1 MVVCLAWAVSKGPFP
16 PKPCSKKQLVI
27 MKKGL
32 ILALGFILAPLWAV
46 AQNLITGHITDV
58 RTGEPLI
65 GASVIVKSEKSK
77 GVVTDIDGNFSLQT
91 KVEAPLTL
99 RVEYVGYRALDVDVY
114 DFEEPVEI
122 ALVDNASR
130 LNEVVVVGYGA
141 QKRLEL
147 TSSISSVDTDVLRQS
162 NTSVESALQGAV
174 AGLNVTTT
182 SGQPGAASI
191 IRIRGGN
198 SITGGNE
205 PLYVIDGF
213 IVYNDPASNRTG
225 NAKND
230 ATLDPLSFLNPSDI
244 ESIEVLKDVS
254 ATAIY
259 GTRGANG
266 VIIITTKKGS
276 HGKNNISY
284 NATFGWS
291 KAAKT
296 LNYLNAWQWTDLW
309 NELYENGEVG
319 YALDQPKESYDW
331 QNAALQTGFSQE
343 HQVSVVGGDEISR
356 YSISGSYKGQDGILK
371 GTGLTRYSGRINYE
385 RNIFKNLLVGVN
397 ANAAYNKVKGQENRN
412 GMFAPNTW
420 FAAISHVPYTSIY
433 NADGSYNYDPTPT
446 SVDIYNGKVG
456 NPISDL
462 ENTKSETENSRIIG
476 TGFAEWTVIPQLK
489 LKASLGADISNTRQ
503 SYYAPSYTSG
513 GLPYNGYASV
523 GQTKTNTW
531 QTEYTANYSNV
542 FKNVHSLN
550 VLLGY
555 TAQYTDR
562 SSIAT
567 TAYGFSNDATGYD
580 NLGAASTTLPS
591 VTSHYVST
599 LQSWI
604 GRVNYSYDSR
614 YNASVT
620 LRADGSSRFANNH
633 RWGLFPSLGASWNID
648 REKWLHLGKNVDF
661 IQLRA
666 SIGTVGNQEIGDY
679 QYAANVVPRT
689 VIIDGQRATSYVID
703 NMSNPDLKWETT
715 TSYNIGLSTGF
726 FHNRLTVTL
735 DGYYKKT
742 SDLLLDVPVEQ
753 VTGFSTVLRNVGSV
767 TNKGVELEVGAVLI
781 DKKDLKWNINGNIA
795 HNKNEVTSLG
805 NSEYFIPSFSSVGTL
820 QYIDPLIVKVGEP
833 LGTFYGYKFKGII
846 QSNED
851 LSQLPTQTI
860 STVEPGNP
868 KFEDVNNDGVVNE
881 QDRVILGNIQ
891 PKFTY
896 GFNTKVTYKNWDLFV
911 NVSGSY
917 GNKLFNALACRL
929 DRGNGYYYNPLAEVA
944 NRWTPTNPSNTIQ
957 KASSAT
963 SIYADDRFVED
974 ASYLKVRN
982 IQLGYTLPLKQITPD
997 ARLRVYVSLQNFFTI
1012 TGYTGYDPEANRN
1025 GIDETSA
1032 LYQGVD
1038 YAAYPAAKT
1047 VLFGFNI
1054 TL

>member
-1 MVVCLAWAVSKGPFP
+1 MVKRL
-16 PKPCSKKQLVI
+16 
-27 MKKGL
+27 
-32 ILALGFILAPLWAV
+32 FIATFVAISPLLAV
-46 AQNLITGHITDV
+46 AQGLITGHITDV

-65 GASVIVKSEKSK
+65 GASVIVKSEKGQ

-99 RVEYVGYRALDVDVY
+99 RVEYVGYRPLDVDVY

-122 ALVDNASR
+122 SLIDNASR

-147 TSSISSVDTDVLRQS
+147 TSSISSVGEDLLKQQ
-162 NTSVESALQGAV
+162 NTSVEGALQGAV

-191 IRIRGGN
+191 IRVRGGN

-213 IVYNDPASNRTG
+213 IVYNDPAANRTG
-225 NAKND
+225 ARTSD

-244 ESIEVLKDVS
+244 GSIEVLKDVA

-284 NATFGWS
+284 NASFGWS
-291 KAAKT
+291 SIGKK
-296 LNYLNAWQWTDLW
+296 LDYLDAWQWADIW
-309 NELYENGEVG
+309 NELYQNDEIG
-319 YALDQPKESYDW
+319 YGLDTPTATYDW
-331 QNAALQTGFSQE
+331 QDAALRTGFQQE
-343 HQVSVVGGDEISR
+343 HQLSAVGGDEISR
-356 YSISGSYKGQDGILK
+356 YSISGSYKSQEGIVK
-371 GTGLTRYSGRINYE
+371 GTDLTRYSGRINYD
-385 RNIFKNLLVGVN
+385 RNVFKTLLVGLN
-397 ANAAYNKVKGQENRN
+397 ANAAYNKVN
-412 GMFAPNTW
+412 GVANNSGSMFAPSPW
-420 FAAISHVPYTSIY
+420 YAAISHTPYTSIY
-433 NADGSYNYDPTPT
+433 NADGTFNYDPTPT

-462 ENTKSETENSRIIG
+462 ENTKAETENTRIIG
-476 TGFAEWTVIPQLK
+476 TGFAEWTIIPQLK
-489 LKASLGADISNTRQ
+489 LRASIGADLSNTRQ
-503 SYYAPSYTSG
+503 SYYAPSYTTSG
-513 GLPYNGYASV
+513 LANNGYASV

-531 QTEYTANYSNV
+531 QTEYTATYSNV
-542 FKNVHSLN
+542 FKRVHSLT
-550 VLLGY
+550 VLAGY
-555 TAQYTDR
+555 TAQSTDR
-562 SSIAT
+562 NSIAT

-580 NLGAASTTLPS
+580 NLGAAATTQPS
-591 VTSHYVST
+591 KSSHYVST

-614 YNASVT
+614 YNASLT
-620 LRADGSSRFANNH
+620 LRADGSSRFAKDH
-633 RWGLFPSLGASWNID
+633 RWGWFPSLGASWNID
-648 REKWLHLGKNVDF
+648 REKWIHLGKKVDF

-679 QYAANVVPRT
+679 QFAANVEPRT
-689 VIIDGQRATSYVID
+689 VVIDGMKATSYIIA
-703 NMSNPDLKWETT
+703 NKSNPDLKWETT

-726 FHNRLTVTL
+726 FQNRLTVTF
-735 DGYYKKT
+735 DAYYKKT
-742 SDLLLDVPVEQ
+742 NDLLLDVPVEQ

-767 TNKGVELEVGAVLI
+767 TNKGVELEVGGVLI
-781 DKKDLKWNINGNIA
+781 DRKDLKWNVNANIA

-805 NSEYFIPSFSSVGTL
+805 DSEYFIPSFSSVGTL

-833 LGTFYGYKFKGII
+833 LGTFYGYRFKGII
-846 QSNED
+846 QSDEEWCC
-851 LSQLPTQTI
+851 LPSQTI
-860 STVEPGNP
+860 SVVEPGNP
-868 KFEDVNNDGVVNE
+868 KFEDVNGDNVVNE
-881 QDRVILGNIQ
+881 QDRVVLGNIQ
-891 PKFTY
+891 PDFTY
-896 GFNTKVTYKNWDLFV
+896 SFNTKVTYKNLDFFLSL
-911 NVSGSY
+911 SGSY

-944 NRWTPTNPSNTIQ
+944 DRWTPTNPSNTIQ

-974 ASYLKVRN
+974 ASYLKFRN
-982 IQLGYTLPLKQITPD
+982 IQLGYTFPLKQITRD
-997 ARLRVYVSLQNFFTI
+997 AKVRLYVALQNFFTI
-1012 TGYTGYDPEANRN
+1012 TSYSGYDPEANRN

-1038 YAAYPAAKT
+1038 YGAYPTAKT
-1047 VLFGFNI
+1047 VLVGFNV

>member
-1 MVVCLAWAVSKGPFP
+1 MVKRL
-16 PKPCSKKQLVI
+16 
-27 MKKGL
+27 
-32 ILALGFILAPLWAV
+32 FIATFVAISPLLAV
-46 AQNLITGHITDV
+46 AQGLISGHITDV

-65 GASVIVKSEKSK
+65 GASVIVKSEKGK
-77 GVVTDIDGNFSLQT
+77 GVVTDVDGNFSLQT

-99 RVEYVGYRALDVDVY
+99 RVEYVGYRPLDVDVY

-122 ALVDNASR
+122 TLIDNSNR
-130 LNEVVVVGYGA
+130 LNEIVVVGYGA

-147 TSSISSVDTDVLRQS
+147 TSSISSVGEDLLKQQ

-191 IRIRGGN
+191 LRIRGGN

-213 IVYNDPASNRTG
+213 IVYNDPASTRTG
-225 NAKND
+225 AKGND
-230 ATLDPLSFLNPSDI
+230 ASLDPLAFLNPSDI

-276 HGKNNISY
+276 HGRNNISY
-284 NATFGWS
+284 NASFGWS
-291 KAAKT
+291 KISKK
-296 LNYLNAWQWTDLW
+296 LDYLDAWQWADIW
-309 NELYENGEVG
+309 NELYENGEIG
-319 YALDQPKESYDW
+319 YGLDEPTATYDW
-331 QNAALQTGFSQE
+331 QDAALRTAFQQE
-343 HQVSVVGGDEISR
+343 HQISAVGGDEISR
-356 YSISGSYKGQDGILK
+356 YSISGSYKSQDGIVK
-371 GTGLTRYSGRINYE
+371 GTSLTRYAGRINYE
-385 RNIFKNLLVGVN
+385 RNVFQNLLIGVN
-397 ANAAYNKVKGQENRN
+397 ANAAYNKVKGVADSS
-412 GMFAPNTW
+412 GSMFAPSPW
-420 FAAISHVPYTSIY
+420 FAAISHTPYTSIY

-462 ENTKSETENSRIIG
+462 ENTKAETENSRIIG
-476 TGFAEWTVIPQLK
+476 SGFAEWTVIPQLK
-489 LKASLGADISNTRQ
+489 LKASLGADLSNTRQ

-513 GLPYNGYASV
+513 GLANNGYASV

-531 QTEYTANYSNV
+531 QTEYTATYSNV
-542 FKNVHSLN
+542 FKRVHSLTAL
-550 VLLGY
+550 VGY

-580 NLGAASTTLPS
+580 NLGAAATTQPS
-591 VTSHYVST
+591 KSSHYVST

-614 YNASVT
+614 YNASLT
-620 LRADGSSRFANNH
+620 LRADGSSRFAKDH
-633 RWGLFPSLGASWNID
+633 RWGWFPSLGASWNID
-648 REKWLHLGKNVDF
+648 REKWVHLGKKVDF

-666 SIGTVGNQEIGDY
+666 SIGRVGNQEIGDY
-679 QYAANVVPRT
+679 QFAANVVPRT
-689 VIIDGQRATSYVID
+689 VVIDGMKATSYIIA
-703 NMSNPDLKWETT
+703 NKSNPDLKWETT
-715 TSYNIGLSTGF
+715 TSYNVGLSTGF
-726 FHNRLTVTL
+726 FQNRLTVTF
-735 DGYYKKT
+735 DAYYKKT
-742 SDLLLDVPVEQ
+742 DDLLLDVPVEQ

-767 TNKGVELEVGAVLI
+767 TNKGVELEIGGVLI
-781 DKKDLKWNINGNIA
+781 DRKDLKWNVNANIA

-805 NSEYFIPSFSSVGTL
+805 DSEYFVPSFSSVGTL
-820 QYIDPLIVKVGEP
+820 TYIDPLIVKVGEP
-833 LGTFYGYKFKGII
+833 LGTFYGYRFKGII
-846 QSNED
+846 QSDEEWCC
-851 LSQLPTQTI
+851 LPSQTI
-860 STVEPGNP
+860 SPVEPGNP
-868 KFEDVNNDGVVNE
+868 KFEDVNGDNVVNE
-881 QDRVILGNIQ
+881 QDRVVLGNIQ

-896 GFNTKVTYKNWDLFV
+896 GFNTKLTYKNLDFFLSL
-911 NVSGSY
+911 SGSY

-944 NRWTPTNPSNTIQ
+944 DRWTPTNPSTTIQ
-957 KASSAT
+957 KASTAT

-974 ASYLKVRN
+974 ASYLKFRN
-982 IQLGYTLPLKQITPD
+982 IQLGYTIPLKQITRD
-997 ARLRVYVSLQNFFTI
+997 TKVRLYVSLQNFFTI
-1012 TGYTGYDPEANRN
+1012 TGYSGYDPEANRN

-1038 YAAYPAAKT
+1038 YGAYPTSKT
-1047 VLFGFNI
+1047 VLVGFNI

>member
-1 MVVCLAWAVSKGPFP
+1 MVKRL
-16 PKPCSKKQLVI
+16 
-27 MKKGL
+27 
-32 ILALGFILAPLWAV
+32 FIATFVAISPLLAV
-46 AQNLITGHITDV
+46 AQGLITGHITDV

-65 GASVIVKSEKSK
+65 GASVIVKSEKGQ

-122 ALVDNASR
+122 SLIDNASR

-147 TSSISSVDTDVLRQS
+147 TSSISSVGEDLLKQQ
-162 NTSVESALQGAV
+162 NTSVEGALQGAI

-191 IRIRGGN
+191 IRVRGGN

-213 IVYNDPASNRTG
+213 IVYNDPAANRTG
-225 NAKND
+225 ARTSD

-244 ESIEVLKDVS
+244 ESIEVLKDVA

-284 NATFGWS
+284 NASFGWS
-291 KAAKT
+291 SIGKK
-296 LNYLNAWQWTDLW
+296 LNYLDAWQWADIW
-309 NELYENGEVG
+309 NELYQNGEIG
-319 YALDQPKESYDW
+319 YGLDTPTATYDW
-331 QNAALQTGFSQE
+331 QDAALRTGFQQE
-343 HQVSVVGGDEISR
+343 HQLSAVGGDEISR
-356 YSISGSYKGQDGILK
+356 YSISGSYKSQEGIVK
-371 GTGLTRYSGRINYE
+371 GTDLTRYSGRINYE
-385 RNIFKNLLVGVN
+385 RNVFKTLLVGLN
-397 ANAAYNKVKGQENRN
+397 ANAAYNKVN
-412 GMFAPNTW
+412 GVANNSGSMFAPSPW
-420 FAAISHVPYTSIY
+420 YAAISHTPYTSIY
-433 NADGSYNYDPTPT
+433 NADGTFNYDPTPT

-462 ENTKSETENSRIIG
+462 ENTKAETENTRIIG
-476 TGFAEWTVIPQLK
+476 TGFAEWTIIPQLK
-489 LKASLGADISNTRQ
+489 LRASIGADLSNTRQ
-503 SYYAPSYTSG
+503 SYYAPSYTTSG
-513 GLPYNGYASV
+513 LANNGYASV

-531 QTEYTANYSNV
+531 QTEYTATYSNV
-542 FKNVHSLN
+542 FKRVHSLT
-550 VLLGY
+550 VLAGY
-555 TAQYTDR
+555 TAQSTDR
-562 SSIAT
+562 NSIAT

-580 NLGAASTTLPS
+580 NLGAAATTQPS
-591 VTSHYVST
+591 KSSHYVST

-614 YNASVT
+614 YNASLT
-620 LRADGSSRFANNH
+620 LRADGSSRFAKDH
-633 RWGLFPSLGASWNID
+633 RWGWFPSLGASWNID
-648 REKWLHLGKNVDF
+648 REKWVHLGKKVDF

-679 QYAANVVPRT
+679 QFAANVEPRT
-689 VIIDGQRATSYVID
+689 VVIDGMKATSYIIA
-703 NMSNPDLKWETT
+703 NKSNPDLKWETT

-726 FHNRLTVTL
+726 FQNRLTVTF
-735 DGYYKKT
+735 DAYYKKT
-742 SDLLLDVPVEQ
+742 NDLLLDVPVEQ

-767 TNKGVELEVGAVLI
+767 TNKGVELEVGGVLI
-781 DKKDLKWNINGNIA
+781 DRKDLKWNVNANIA

-805 NSEYFIPSFSSVGTL
+805 DSEYFIPSFSSVGTL

-833 LGTFYGYKFKGII
+833 LGTFYGYRFKGII
-846 QSNED
+846 QSDEEWCC
-851 LSQLPTQTI
+851 LPSQTI
-860 STVEPGNP
+860 SVVEPGNP
-868 KFEDVNNDGVVNE
+868 KFEDVNGDNVVNE
-881 QDRVILGNIQ
+881 QDRVVLGNIQ
-891 PKFTY
+891 PDFTY
-896 GFNTKVTYKNWDLFV
+896 GFNTKVTYKNLDFFLSL
-911 NVSGSY
+911 SGSY

-944 NRWTPTNPSNTIQ
+944 DRWTPTNPSNSIQ

-974 ASYLKVRN
+974 ASYLKFRN
-982 IQLGYTLPLKQITPD
+982 IQLGYTFPLKQITRD
-997 ARLRVYVSLQNFFTI
+997 AKVRLYVALQNFFTI
-1012 TGYTGYDPEANRN
+1012 TSYSGYDPEANRN

-1038 YAAYPAAKT
+1038 YGAYPTAKT
-1047 VLFGFNI
+1047 VLVGFNV

>member
-1 MVVCLAWAVSKGPFP
+1 MVKRLFIAT
-16 PKPCSKKQLVI
+16 LVAI
-27 MKKGL
+27 S
-32 ILALGFILAPLWAV
+32 PLLAV
-46 AQNLITGHITDV
+46 AQGLITGHITDV
-58 RTGEPLI
+58 RTGKPLI
-65 GASVIVKSEKSK
+65 GASVIVKSEKGK

-99 RVEYVGYRALDVDVY
+99 RVEYVGYRPLDVDVY

-122 ALVDNASR
+122 SLVDNASR
-130 LNEVVVVGYGA
+130 LNEVVIVGYGA

-147 TSSISSVDTDVLRQS
+147 TSSISSVSEDVLQQH

-205 PLYVIDGF
+205 PLYVIDGL
-213 IVYNDPASNRTG
+213 IVYNDASSNRTG
-225 NAKND
+225 AKGSD

-276 HGKNNISY
+276 HGRNTLSY

-291 KAAKT
+291 SISKK
-296 LNYLNAWQWTDLW
+296 LNYLDAWQWTDIW
-309 NELYENGEVG
+309 NELYQKGEIG
-319 YALDQPKESYDW
+319 YGLDAPTQTYDW
-331 QNAALQTGFSQE
+331 QSEALRTGFQQE
-343 HQVSVVGGDEISR
+343 HQISATGGDELSR
-356 YSISGSYKGQDGILK
+356 YSVSGSYKSQDGIVK
-371 GTGLTRYSGRINYE
+371 GTGLTRLVGRVNYE
-385 RNIFKNLLVGVN
+385 RNILKNLLVGVT
-397 ANAAYNKVKGQENRN
+397 ANAAYNKVTGVDNTN
-412 GMFAPNTW
+412 SMFAPNTW
-420 FAAISHVPYTSIY
+420 FAVISHTPYTSIY
-433 NADGSYNYDPTPT
+433 NADGSFNYDPTPT

-462 ENTKSETENSRIIG
+462 LNTESETENTRIIG
-476 TGFAEWTVIPQLK
+476 NGFLEWAVIPQLK
-489 LKASLGADISNTRQ
+489 LKVSLGADLSNTRQ
-503 SYYAPSYTSG
+503 NYYAPSYTTG
-513 GLPYNGYASV
+513 GIANSGYASI

-531 QTEYTANYSNV
+531 QTEYTATYSNV
-542 FKNVHSLN
+542 FNRVHSLT
-550 VLLGY
+550 VLAGY
-555 TAQYTDR
+555 TAQKTDR
-562 SSIAT
+562 NSFAT

-580 NLGAASTTLPS
+580 NIGAASTTLPS
-591 VTSHYVST
+591 QSSHYIST

-614 YNASVT
+614 YNASIT
-620 LRADGSSRFANNH
+620 FRADGSSRFAKDH
-633 RWGLFPSLGASWNID
+633 RWALFPSLGASWNID
-648 REKWLHLGKNVDF
+648 REKWIHLGKKVDF

-679 QYAANVVPRT
+679 QFAANIEPRT
-689 VIIDGQRATSYVID
+689 VIINGQKATSYIIA
-703 NMSNPDLKWETT
+703 NKSNPDLKWETT
-715 TSYNIGLSTGF
+715 RSYNVGLSTGF
-726 FHNRLTVTL
+726 FNNRLTATL
-735 DGYYKKT
+735 DVYYKKT

-767 TNKGVELEVGAVLI
+767 TNKGIEFEVGGVLI
-781 DKKDLKWNINGNIA
+781 DKKDLKWNVNANIA
-795 HNKNEVTSLG
+795 HNKNEVTDLG
-805 NSEYFIPSFSSVGTL
+805 DSESFVPTFNTATL
-820 QYIDPLIVKVGEP
+820 SYINPLIVKVGEP
-833 LGTFYGYKFKGII
+833 LGTFYGYRFKGII
-846 QSNED
+846 QSDED

-860 STVEPGNP
+860 SVVEPGNP
-868 KFEDVNNDGVVNE
+868 KFEDVNGDGAVNE
-881 QDRVILGNIQ
+881 QDRVVLGNIQ

-896 GFNTKVTYKNWDLFV
+896 GFNTKFTYKNLDFFLSL
-911 NVSGSY
+911 SGSY

-944 NRWTPTNPSNTIQ
+944 DRWTPTNPSNTIQ
-957 KASSAT
+957 KAATAT

-974 ASYLKVRN
+974 ASYLKFRN
-982 IQLGYTLPLKQITPD
+982 IQLGYTVPLKLITPD
-997 ARLRVYVSLQNFFTI
+997 SKVRFYVSLQNFFTI
-1012 TGYTGYDPEANRN
+1012 TGYNGYDPEANRN

-1038 YAAYPAAKT
+1038 YGAYPTAKT
-1047 VLFGFNI
+1047 VLFGINF
-1054 TL
+1054 TF

>member
-1 MVVCLAWAVSKGPFP
+1 MVKRL
-16 PKPCSKKQLVI
+16 
-27 MKKGL
+27 
-32 ILALGFILAPLWAV
+32 FIATFVAISPLLAV
-46 AQNLITGHITDV
+46 AQGLITGHITDV

-65 GASVIVKSEKSK
+65 GASVIVKSEKGQ

-122 ALVDNASR
+122 SLIDNASR

-147 TSSISSVDTDVLRQS
+147 TSSISSVGEDLLKQQ
-162 NTSVESALQGAV
+162 NTSVEGALQGAV

-191 IRIRGGN
+191 IRVRGGN

-213 IVYNDPASNRTG
+213 IVYNDPAATRTG
-225 NAKND
+225 ARTSD

-284 NATFGWS
+284 NASFGWS
-291 KAAKT
+291 QISKK
-296 LNYLNAWQWTDLW
+296 LDYLDAWQWADIW
-309 NELYENGEVG
+309 NELYQNGEIG
-319 YALDQPKESYDW
+319 YGLDTPTATYDW
-331 QNAALQTGFSQE
+331 QDAALRTGFQQE
-343 HQVSVVGGDEISR
+343 HQLSAVGGDEISR
-356 YSISGSYKGQDGILK
+356 YSISGSYKSQEGIVK
-371 GTGLTRYSGRINYE
+371 GTDLTRYSGRINYE
-385 RNIFKNLLVGVN
+385 RNVFKTLLVGLN
-397 ANAAYNKVKGQENRN
+397 ANAAYNKVN
-412 GMFAPNTW
+412 GVANNSGSMFAPSPW
-420 FAAISHVPYTSIY
+420 YAAISHTPYTSIY
-433 NADGSYNYDPTPT
+433 NADGTFNYDPTPT

-462 ENTKSETENSRIIG
+462 ENTKAETENTRIIG
-476 TGFAEWTVIPQLK
+476 TAFAEWTIIPQLK
-489 LKASLGADISNTRQ
+489 LRASIGADLSNTRQ
-503 SYYAPSYTSG
+503 SYYAPSYTTSG
-513 GLPYNGYASV
+513 LANNGYASV

-531 QTEYTANYSNV
+531 QTEYTATYSNV
-542 FKNVHSLN
+542 FKRVHSLT
-550 VLLGY
+550 VLAGY
-555 TAQYTDR
+555 TAQSTDR

-580 NLGAASTTLPS
+580 NLGAAATTQPS
-591 VTSHYVST
+591 KSSHYVST

-614 YNASVT
+614 YNASLT
-620 LRADGSSRFANNH
+620 LRADGSSRFAKDH
-633 RWGLFPSLGASWNID
+633 RWGWFPSLGASWNID
-648 REKWLHLGKNVDF
+648 REKWVHLGKKVDF

-679 QYAANVVPRT
+679 QFAANVEPRT
-689 VIIDGQRATSYVID
+689 VVIDGMKATSYIIA
-703 NMSNPDLKWETT
+703 NKSNPDLKWETT
-715 TSYNIGLSTGF
+715 TSYNIGLSSGF
-726 FHNRLTVTL
+726 FQNRLTVTF
-735 DGYYKKT
+735 DAYYKKT
-742 SDLLLDVPVEQ
+742 NDLLLDVPVEQ

-767 TNKGVELEVGAVLI
+767 TNKGVELEVGGVLI
-781 DKKDLKWNINGNIA
+781 DRKDLKWNVNANIA

-805 NSEYFIPSFSSVGTL
+805 DSEYFIPSFSSVGTL

-833 LGTFYGYKFKGII
+833 LGTFYGYRFKGII
-846 QSNED
+846 QSDEEWCC
-851 LSQLPTQTI
+851 LPSQTI
-860 STVEPGNP
+860 SVVEPGNP
-868 KFEDVNNDGVVNE
+868 KFEDVNGDNVVNE
-881 QDRVILGNIQ
+881 QDRVVLGNIQ
-891 PKFTY
+891 PDFTY
-896 GFNTKVTYKNWDLFV
+896 GFNTKVTYKNLDFFLSL
-911 NVSGSY
+911 SGSY

-944 NRWTPTNPSNTIQ
+944 DRWTPTNPSNTIQ

-974 ASYLKVRN
+974 ASYLKFRN
-982 IQLGYTLPLKQITPD
+982 IQLGYTIPLKQITRD
-997 ARLRVYVSLQNFFTI
+997 AKVRLYVALQNFFTI
-1012 TGYTGYDPEANRN
+1012 TSYSGYDPEANRN

-1038 YAAYPAAKT
+1038 YGAYPTAKT
-1047 VLFGFNI
+1047 VLVGFNV

>member
-1 MVVCLAWAVSKGPFP
+1 MVKRLFIAT
-16 PKPCSKKQLVI
+16 LVAI
-27 MKKGL
+27 S
-32 ILALGFILAPLWAV
+32 PLLAV
-46 AQNLITGHITDV
+46 AQGLITGHITDV

-65 GASVIVKSEKSK
+65 GASVIVKSEKGQ

-122 ALVDNASR
+122 SLIDNASK
-130 LNEVVVVGYGA
+130 LDEVVVVGYGA

-147 TSSISSVDTDVLRQS
+147 TSSISSVGDEILRQQ
-162 NTSVESALQGAV
+162 NNSVESALQGAV
-174 AGLNVTTT
+174 AGLNVTQT

-213 IVYNDPASNRTG
+213 IVYNDPASTRTG
-225 NAKND
+225 AKTSD

-291 KAAKT
+291 KIARK
-296 LNYLNAWQWTDLW
+296 LDYLNATQWVDLW
-309 NELYENGEVG
+309 NELYQNGEVG
-319 YALDQPKESYDW
+319 YSIDTPTESYDW
-331 QNAALQTGFSQE
+331 QDAALRTGFSQE
-343 HQVSVVGGDEISR
+343 HQLSFVGGDEISR
-356 YSISGSYKGQDGILK
+356 YNISGGFKSQDGILK
-371 GTGLTRYSGRINYE
+371 GTGLKRYVGRINYE
-385 RNIFKNLLVGVN
+385 RNLFPNLLVGLN
-397 ANAAYNKVKGQENRN
+397 ANGAYNKVTGVADNS
-412 GMFAPNTW
+412 GSMFAPSPW
-420 FAAISHVPYTSIY
+420 FAAISHTPYTSIY

-446 SVDIYNGKVG
+446 SVDIYNGRVG

-462 ENTKSETENSRIIG
+462 ENTKAETENTRVIG

-489 LKASLGADISNTRQ
+489 LKASVGADLSNTRQ
-503 SYYAPSYTSG
+503 SFYAPSYTSS
-513 GLPYNGYASV
+513 GLAYNGYASV

-531 QTEYTANYSNV
+531 QTEYTATYNNV
-542 FKNVHSLN
+542 FNRVHSAN
-550 VLLGY
+550 VLAGY

-562 SSIAT
+562 SSLAT

-580 NLGAASTTLPS
+580 NLGAAATTLPS
-591 VTSHYVST
+591 VSSHIVST

-604 GRVNYSYDSR
+604 GRVNYSFDSR
-614 YNASVT
+614 YNLSAT
-620 LRADGSSRFANNH
+620 LRADGSSRFAKDH
-633 RWGLFPSLGASWNID
+633 RWGWFPSLGASWNID
-648 REKWLHLGKNVDF
+648 REKWLHLSKKVDF

-679 QYAANVVPRT
+679 QFAANVVPKT
-689 VIIDGQRATSYVID
+689 VIVNNQKATSYIID
-703 NMSNPDLKWETT
+703 NKSNPDLKWEKT

-742 SDLLLDVPVEQ
+742 SDLLLNVPIEQ

-781 DKKDLKWNINGNIA
+781 DKKDLRWNVNANIA
-795 HNKNEVTSLG
+795 HNKNEVTDLG
-805 NSEYFIPSFSSVGTL
+805 NSEYFLPDFQSIGTL
-820 QYIDPLIVKVGEP
+820 QYINPLIVKVGEP
-833 LGTFYGYKFKGII
+833 LGTFYGYRFKGII
-846 QSNED
+846 QTGED
-851 LSQLPTQTI
+851 LSSLPTQTI
-860 STVEPGNP
+860 SAVEPGNP

-896 GFNTKVTYKNWDLFV
+896 GFNTKVAYKNWDLFV
-911 NVSGSY
+911 NISGSY

-944 NRWTPTNPSNTIQ
+944 DRWTPTNPSNTIQ
-957 KASSAT
+957 KATSAT

-974 ASYLKVRN
+974 ASYLKFRN
-982 IQLGYTLPLKQITPD
+982 IQLGYTLPVPQITKD
-997 ARLRVYVSLQNFFTI
+997 AKLRLYVSLQNFFTI

-1038 YAAYPAAKT
+1038 YGAYPAAKT
-1047 VLFGFNI
+1047 VLVGFNV

>member
-1 MVVCLAWAVSKGPFP
+1 MVKRL
-16 PKPCSKKQLVI
+16 
-27 MKKGL
+27 
-32 ILALGFILAPLWAV
+32 FIATFVAISPLLAV
-46 AQNLITGHITDV
+46 AQGLITGHITDV

-65 GASVIVKSEKSK
+65 GASVIVKSEKGQ

-122 ALVDNASR
+122 SLIDNASR

-147 TSSISSVDTDVLRQS
+147 TSSISSVGEDLLKQQ
-162 NTSVESALQGAV
+162 NTSVEGALQGAI

-191 IRIRGGN
+191 IRVRGGN

-213 IVYNDPASNRTG
+213 IVYNDPAANRTG
-225 NAKND
+225 ARTSD

-244 ESIEVLKDVS
+244 ESIEVLKDVA

-284 NATFGWS
+284 NASFGWS
-291 KAAKT
+291 SIGKK
-296 LNYLNAWQWTDLW
+296 LNYLDAWQWADIW
-309 NELYENGEVG
+309 NELYQNGEIG
-319 YALDQPKESYDW
+319 YGLDTPTATYDW
-331 QNAALQTGFSQE
+331 QDAALRTGFQQE
-343 HQVSVVGGDEISR
+343 HQLSAVGGDEISR
-356 YSISGSYKGQDGILK
+356 YSISGSYKSQEGIVK
-371 GTGLTRYSGRINYE
+371 GTDLTRYSGRINYE
-385 RNIFKNLLVGVN
+385 RNVFKTLLVGLN
-397 ANAAYNKVKGQENRN
+397 ANAAYNKVN
-412 GMFAPNTW
+412 GVANNSGSMFAPSPW
-420 FAAISHVPYTSIY
+420 YAAISHTPYTSIY
-433 NADGSYNYDPTPT
+433 NADGTFNYDPTPT

-462 ENTKSETENSRIIG
+462 ENTKAETENTRIIG
-476 TGFAEWTVIPQLK
+476 TGFAEWTIIPQLK
-489 LKASLGADISNTRQ
+489 LRASIGADLSNTRQ
-503 SYYAPSYTSG
+503 SYYAPSYTTSG
-513 GLPYNGYASV
+513 LANNGYASV

-531 QTEYTANYSNV
+531 QTEYTATYSNV
-542 FKNVHSLN
+542 FKRVHSLT
-550 VLLGY
+550 VLAGY
-555 TAQYTDR
+555 TAQSTDR
-562 SSIAT
+562 NSIAT

-580 NLGAASTTLPS
+580 NLGAAATTQPS
-591 VTSHYVST
+591 KSSHYVST

-614 YNASVT
+614 YNASLT
-620 LRADGSSRFANNH
+620 LRADGSSRFAKDH
-633 RWGLFPSLGASWNID
+633 RWGWFPSLGASWNID
-648 REKWLHLGKNVDF
+648 REKWVHLGKKVDF

-679 QYAANVVPRT
+679 QFAANVEPRT
-689 VIIDGQRATSYVID
+689 VVIDGMKATSYIIA
-703 NMSNPDLKWETT
+703 NKSNPDLKWETT

-726 FHNRLTVTL
+726 FQNRLTVTF
-735 DGYYKKT
+735 DAYYKKT
-742 SDLLLDVPVEQ
+742 NDLLLDVPVEQ

-767 TNKGVELEVGAVLI
+767 TNKGVELEVGGVLI
-781 DKKDLKWNINGNIA
+781 DRKDLKWNVNANIA

-805 NSEYFIPSFSSVGTL
+805 DSEYFVPSFSSVGTL

-833 LGTFYGYKFKGII
+833 LGTFYGYRFKGII
-846 QSNED
+846 QSDEEWCC
-851 LSQLPTQTI
+851 LPSQTI
-860 STVEPGNP
+860 SVVEPGNP
-868 KFEDVNNDGVVNE
+868 KFEDVNGDNVVNE
-881 QDRVILGNIQ
+881 QDRVVLGNIQ
-891 PKFTY
+891 PDFTY
-896 GFNTKVTYKNWDLFV
+896 GFNTKVTYKNLDFFLSL
-911 NVSGSY
+911 SGSY

-944 NRWTPTNPSNTIQ
+944 DRWTPTNPSNSIQ

-974 ASYLKVRN
+974 ASYLKFRN
-982 IQLGYTLPLKQITPD
+982 IQLGYTFPLKQITRD
-997 ARLRVYVSLQNFFTI
+997 AKVRLYVALQNFFTI
-1012 TGYTGYDPEANRN
+1012 TSYSGYDPEANRN

-1038 YAAYPAAKT
+1038 YGAYPTAKT
-1047 VLFGFNI
+1047 VLVGFNV

>member
-1 MVVCLAWAVSKGPFP
+1 MVKRL
-16 PKPCSKKQLVI
+16 
-27 MKKGL
+27 
-32 ILALGFILAPLWAV
+32 FIATFVAISPLLAV
-46 AQNLITGHITDV
+46 AQGLITGHITDV

-65 GASVIVKSEKSK
+65 GASVIVKSEKGQ

-122 ALVDNASR
+122 SLIDNASR

-147 TSSISSVDTDVLRQS
+147 TSSISSVGEDLLKQQ
-162 NTSVESALQGAV
+162 NTSVEGALQGAV

-191 IRIRGGN
+191 IRVRGGN

-213 IVYNDPASNRTG
+213 IVYNDPAATRTG
-225 NAKND
+225 ARTSD

-284 NATFGWS
+284 NASFGWS
-291 KAAKT
+291 QISKK
-296 LNYLNAWQWTDLW
+296 LDYLDAWQWADIW
-309 NELYENGEVG
+309 NELYQNGEIG
-319 YALDQPKESYDW
+319 YGLDTPTATYDW
-331 QNAALQTGFSQE
+331 QDAALRTGFQQE
-343 HQVSVVGGDEISR
+343 HQLSAVGGDEISR
-356 YSISGSYKGQDGILK
+356 YSISGSYKSQEGIVK
-371 GTGLTRYSGRINYE
+371 GTDLTRYSGRINYE
-385 RNIFKNLLVGVN
+385 RNVFKTLLVGLN
-397 ANAAYNKVKGQENRN
+397 ANAAYNKVN
-412 GMFAPNTW
+412 GVANNSGSMFAPSPW
-420 FAAISHVPYTSIY
+420 YAAISHTPYTSIY
-433 NADGSYNYDPTPT
+433 NADGTFNYDPTPT

-462 ENTKSETENSRIIG
+462 ENTKAETENTRIIG
-476 TGFAEWTVIPQLK
+476 TGFAEWTIIPQLK
-489 LKASLGADISNTRQ
+489 LRASIGADLSNTRQ
-503 SYYAPSYTSG
+503 SYYAPSYTTSG
-513 GLPYNGYASV
+513 LANNGYASV

-531 QTEYTANYSNV
+531 QTEYTATYSNV
-542 FKNVHSLN
+542 FKRVHSLT
-550 VLLGY
+550 VLAGY
-555 TAQYTDR
+555 TAQSTDR

-580 NLGAASTTLPS
+580 NLGAAATTQPS
-591 VTSHYVST
+591 KSSHYVST

-614 YNASVT
+614 YNASLT
-620 LRADGSSRFANNH
+620 LRADGSSRFAKDH
-633 RWGLFPSLGASWNID
+633 RWGWFPSLGASWNID
-648 REKWLHLGKNVDF
+648 REKWVHLGKKVDF

-679 QYAANVVPRT
+679 QFAANVEPRT
-689 VIIDGQRATSYVID
+689 VVIDGMKATSYIIA
-703 NMSNPDLKWETT
+703 NKSNPDLKWETT
-715 TSYNIGLSTGF
+715 TSYNIGLSSGF
-726 FHNRLTVTL
+726 FQNRLTVTF
-735 DGYYKKT
+735 DAYYKKT
-742 SDLLLDVPVEQ
+742 NDLLLDVPVEQ

-767 TNKGVELEVGAVLI
+767 TNKGVELEVGGVLI
-781 DKKDLKWNINGNIA
+781 DRKDLKWNVNANIA

-805 NSEYFIPSFSSVGTL
+805 DSEYFIPSFSSVGTL

-833 LGTFYGYKFKGII
+833 LGTFYGYRFKGII
-846 QSNED
+846 QSDEEWCC
-851 LSQLPTQTI
+851 LPSQTI
-860 STVEPGNP
+860 SVVEPGNP
-868 KFEDVNNDGVVNE
+868 KFEDVNGDNVVNE
-881 QDRVILGNIQ
+881 QDRVVLGNIQ
-891 PKFTY
+891 PDFTY
-896 GFNTKVTYKNWDLFV
+896 GFNTKVTYKNLDFFLSL
-911 NVSGSY
+911 SGSY

-944 NRWTPTNPSNTIQ
+944 DRWTPTNPSNTIQ

-974 ASYLKVRN
+974 ASYLKFRN
-982 IQLGYTLPLKQITPD
+982 IQLGYTIPLKQITRD
-997 ARLRVYVSLQNFFTI
+997 AKVRLYVALQNFFTI
-1012 TGYTGYDPEANRN
+1012 TSYSGYDPEANRN

-1038 YAAYPAAKT
+1038 YGAYPTAKT
-1047 VLFGFNI
+1047 VLVGFNV

>member
-1 MVVCLAWAVSKGPFP
+1 L
-16 PKPCSKKQLVI
+16 
-27 MKKGL
+27 
-32 ILALGFILAPLWAV
+32 FIATFVAISPLLAV
-46 AQNLITGHITDV
+46 AQGLITGHITDV

-65 GASVIVKSEKSK
+65 GASVIVKSEKGQ

-122 ALVDNASR
+122 SLIDNASR

-147 TSSISSVDTDVLRQS
+147 TSSISSVGEDLLKQQ
-162 NTSVESALQGAV
+162 NTSVEGALQGAI

-191 IRIRGGN
+191 IRVRGGN

-213 IVYNDPASNRTG
+213 IVYNDPAANRTG
-225 NAKND
+225 ARTSD

-244 ESIEVLKDVS
+244 ESIEVLKDVA

-284 NATFGWS
+284 NASFGWS
-291 KAAKT
+291 SIGKK
-296 LNYLNAWQWTDLW
+296 LNYLDAWQWADIW
-309 NELYENGEVG
+309 NELYQNGEIG
-319 YALDQPKESYDW
+319 YGLDTPTATYDW
-331 QNAALQTGFSQE
+331 QDAALRTGFQQE
-343 HQVSVVGGDEISR
+343 HQLSAVGGDEISR
-356 YSISGSYKGQDGILK
+356 YSISGSYKSQEGIVK
-371 GTGLTRYSGRINYE
+371 GTDLTRYSGRINYE
-385 RNIFKNLLVGVN
+385 RNVFKTLLVGLN
-397 ANAAYNKVKGQENRN
+397 ANAAYNKVN
-412 GMFAPNTW
+412 GVANNSGSMFAPSPW
-420 FAAISHVPYTSIY
+420 YAAISHTPYTSIY
-433 NADGSYNYDPTPT
+433 NADGTFNYDPTPT

-462 ENTKSETENSRIIG
+462 ENTKAETENTRIIG
-476 TGFAEWTVIPQLK
+476 TGFAEWTIIPQLK
-489 LKASLGADISNTRQ
+489 LRASIGADLSNTRQ
-503 SYYAPSYTSG
+503 SYYAPSYTTSG
-513 GLPYNGYASV
+513 LANNGYASV

-531 QTEYTANYSNV
+531 QTEYTATYSNV
-542 FKNVHSLN
+542 FKRVHSLT
-550 VLLGY
+550 VLAGY
-555 TAQYTDR
+555 TAQSTDR
-562 SSIAT
+562 NSIAT

-580 NLGAASTTLPS
+580 NLGAAATTQPS
-591 VTSHYVST
+591 KSSHYVST

-614 YNASVT
+614 YNASLT
-620 LRADGSSRFANNH
+620 LRADGSSRFAKDH
-633 RWGLFPSLGASWNID
+633 RWGWFPSLGASWNID
-648 REKWLHLGKNVDF
+648 REKWVHLGKKVDF

-679 QYAANVVPRT
+679 QFAANVEPRT
-689 VIIDGQRATSYVID
+689 VVIDGMKATSYIIA
-703 NMSNPDLKWETT
+703 NKSNPDLKWETT

-726 FHNRLTVTL
+726 FQNRLTVTF
-735 DGYYKKT
+735 DAYYKKT
-742 SDLLLDVPVEQ
+742 NDLLLDVPVEQ

-767 TNKGVELEVGAVLI
+767 TNKGVELEVGGLLI
-781 DKKDLKWNINGNIA
+781 DRKDLKWNVNANIA

-805 NSEYFIPSFSSVGTL
+805 DSEYFIPSFSSVGTL

-833 LGTFYGYKFKGII
+833 LGTFYGYRFKGII
-846 QSNED
+846 QSDEEWCC
-851 LSQLPTQTI
+851 LPSQTI
-860 STVEPGNP
+860 SVVEPGNP
-868 KFEDVNNDGVVNE
+868 KFEDVNGDNVVNE
-881 QDRVILGNIQ
+881 QDRVVLGNIQ
-891 PKFTY
+891 PDFTY
-896 GFNTKVTYKNWDLFV
+896 GFNTKVTYKNLDFFLSL
-911 NVSGSY
+911 SGSY

-944 NRWTPTNPSNTIQ
+944 DRWTPTNPSNSIQ

-974 ASYLKVRN
+974 ASYLKFRN
-982 IQLGYTLPLKQITPD
+982 IQLGYTFPLKQITRD
-997 ARLRVYVSLQNFFTI
+997 AKVRLYVALQNFFTI
-1012 TGYTGYDPEANRN
+1012 TSYSGYDPEANRN

-1038 YAAYPAAKT
+1038 YGAYPTAKT
-1047 VLFGFNI
+1047 VLVGFNV

>member
-1 MVVCLAWAVSKGPFP
+1 M
-16 PKPCSKKQLVI
+16 
-27 MKKGL
+27 
-32 ILALGFILAPLWAV
+32 
-46 AQNLITGHITDV
+46 
-58 RTGEPLI
+58 
-65 GASVIVKSEKSK
+65 IVKSEKGQ

-122 ALVDNASR
+122 SLIDNASR

-147 TSSISSVDTDVLRQS
+147 TSSISSVGEDLLKQQ
-162 NTSVESALQGAV
+162 NTSVEGALQGAV

-191 IRIRGGN
+191 IRVRGGN

-213 IVYNDPASNRTG
+213 IVYNDPAATRTG
-225 NAKND
+225 ARTSD

-284 NATFGWS
+284 NASFGWS
-291 KAAKT
+291 QISKK
-296 LNYLNAWQWTDLW
+296 LDYLDAWQWADIW
-309 NELYENGEVG
+309 NELYQNGEIG
-319 YALDQPKESYDW
+319 YGLDTPTATYDW
-331 QNAALQTGFSQE
+331 QDAALRIGFQQE
-343 HQVSVVGGDEISR
+343 HQLSAVGGDEISR
-356 YSISGSYKGQDGILK
+356 YSISGSYKSQEGIVK
-371 GTGLTRYSGRINYE
+371 GTDLTRYSGRINYE
-385 RNIFKNLLVGVN
+385 RNVFKTLLVGLN
-397 ANAAYNKVKGQENRN
+397 ANAAYNKVN
-412 GMFAPNTW
+412 GVANNSGSMFAPSPW
-420 FAAISHVPYTSIY
+420 YAAISHTPYTSIY
-433 NADGSYNYDPTPT
+433 NADGSFNYDPTPT

-462 ENTKSETENSRIIG
+462 ENTKAETENSRIIG
-476 TGFAEWTVIPQLK
+476 TAFAEWTIIPQLK
-489 LKASLGADISNTRQ
+489 LRASIGADLSNTRQ
-503 SYYAPSYTSG
+503 SYYAPSYTTSG
-513 GLPYNGYASV
+513 LANNGYASV

-531 QTEYTANYSNV
+531 QTEYTATYSNV
-542 FKNVHSLN
+542 FKRVHSLT
-550 VLLGY
+550 VLAGY
-555 TAQYTDR
+555 TAQSTDR

-580 NLGAASTTLPS
+580 NLGAAATTQPS
-591 VTSHYVST
+591 KSSHYVST

-614 YNASVT
+614 YNASLT
-620 LRADGSSRFANNH
+620 LRADGSSRFAKDH
-633 RWGLFPSLGASWNID
+633 RWGWFPSLGASWNID
-648 REKWLHLGKNVDF
+648 REKWVHLGKKVDF

-679 QYAANVVPRT
+679 QFAANVEPRT
-689 VIIDGQRATSYVID
+689 VVIDGMKATSYIIA
-703 NMSNPDLKWETT
+703 NKSNPDLKWETT

-726 FHNRLTVTL
+726 FQNRLTVTF
-735 DGYYKKT
+735 DAYYKKT
-742 SDLLLDVPVEQ
+742 NDLLLDVPVEQ

-767 TNKGVELEVGAVLI
+767 TNKGVELEVGGVLI
-781 DKKDLKWNINGNIA
+781 DRKDLKWNVNANIA

-805 NSEYFIPSFSSVGTL
+805 DSEYFIPSFSSVGTL

-833 LGTFYGYKFKGII
+833 LGTFYGYRFKGII
-846 QSNED
+846 QSDEEWCC
-851 LSQLPTQTI
+851 LPSQTI
-860 STVEPGNP
+860 SVVEPGNP
-868 KFEDVNNDGVVNE
+868 KFEDVNGDNVVNE
-881 QDRVILGNIQ
+881 QDRVVLGNIQ
-891 PKFTY
+891 PDFTY
-896 GFNTKVTYKNWDLFV
+896 GFNTKVTYKNLDFFLSL
-911 NVSGSY
+911 SGSY

-944 NRWTPTNPSNTIQ
+944 DRWTPTNPSNTIQ

-974 ASYLKVRN
+974 ASYLKFRN
-982 IQLGYTLPLKQITPD
+982 IQLGYTIPLKQITRD
-997 ARLRVYVSLQNFFTI
+997 AKVRLYVALQNFFTI
-1012 TGYTGYDPEANRN
+1012 TSYSGYDPEANRN

-1038 YAAYPAAKT
+1038 YGAYPTAKT
-1047 VLFGFNI
+1047 VLVGFNV

>member
-1 MVVCLAWAVSKGPFP
+1 MVKRLFIATLVAISPLLA
-16 PKPCSKKQLVI
+16 I
-27 MKKGL
+27 
-32 ILALGFILAPLWAV
+32 

-65 GASVIVKSEKSK
+65 GASVIVKSEKGQ

-99 RVEYVGYRALDVDVY
+99 RVEFIGYRALDVDVY
-114 DFEEPVEI
+114 DFDEPVEI
-122 ALVDNASR
+122 ALIDNSNR

-147 TSSISSVDTDVLRQS
+147 TSSISSVGNEILHQQ
-162 NTSVESALQGAV
+162 NNSVESALQGAV
-174 AGLNVTTT
+174 AGLNVTQT

-213 IVYNDPASNRTG
+213 IVYNDPASTRTG
-225 NAKND
+225 AKTSD

-266 VIIITTKKGS
+266 VIIITTKKGY

-284 NATFGWS
+284 NASFGWG
-291 KAAKT
+291 KIARK
-296 LNYLNAWQWTDLW
+296 LDYLNAQQWTDIW
-309 NELYENGEVG
+309 NELYQNGEIG
-319 YALDQPKESYDW
+319 YGLENPTESYDW
-331 QNAALQTGFSQE
+331 QDAALRTAFQQE
-343 HQVSVVGGDEISR
+343 HQISAVGGDEISR
-356 YSISGSYKGQDGILK
+356 YSISGSYKSQDGIIK
-371 GTGLTRYSGRINYE
+371 GTGLTRYAGRINYE
-385 RNIFKNLLVGVN
+385 RNIFQNLLVGVN
-397 ANAAYNKVKGQENRN
+397 ANGAYNKVTGVADNS
-412 GMFAPNTW
+412 GSMFSPSPW
-420 FAAISHVPYTSIY
+420 FGAISHTPYTSIY

-462 ENTKSETENSRIIG
+462 ENTKAETENSRVIG

-489 LKASLGADISNTRQ
+489 LKASVGADLSNTRQ

-513 GLPYNGYASV
+513 GLAYNGYASV
-523 GQTKTNTW
+523 GQTKTTTW
-531 QTEYTANYSNV
+531 QTEYTATYSNV
-542 FKNVHSLN
+542 FKNVHSLTAL
-550 VLLGY
+550 VGY

-562 SSIAT
+562 SSVAT

-580 NLGAASTTLPS
+580 NLGAASTTQPS
-591 VTSHYVST
+591 RSSHYVST

-614 YNASVT
+614 YNASLT
-620 LRADGSSRFANNH
+620 LRADGSSRFAKDH
-633 RWGLFPSLGASWNID
+633 RWGWFPSLGVSWNID
-648 REKWLHLGKNVDF
+648 REKWVHFGKNVDF
-661 IQLRA
+661 VQLRA

-679 QYAANVVPRT
+679 QFAANVVPRT
-689 VIIDGQRATSYVID
+689 VIINGERATSYIID
-703 NMSNPDLKWETT
+703 NKSNPDLKWEKT

-726 FHNRLTVTL
+726 FHNHLTVTL

-767 TNKGVELEVGAVLI
+767 TNKGLELEVGGVLL
-781 DKKDLKWNINGNIA
+781 DNKNWKWNVNANIA

-805 NSEYFIPSFSSVGTL
+805 DSEYFIPSFSSVGTL

-833 LGTFYGYKFKGII
+833 LGTFYGYRFKGII

-851 LSQLPTQTI
+851 LSSLPTQTI
-860 STVEPGNP
+860 SPVEPGNP
-868 KFEDVNNDGVVNE
+868 KFEDVTRDGVVNE

-896 GFNTKVTYKNWDLFV
+896 GFNTKVAYKNWDLFISL
-911 NVSGSY
+911 SGSY

-944 NRWTPTNPSNTIQ
+944 DRWTPTNPSNTVQ
-957 KASSAT
+957 KASTAT

-974 ASYLKVRN
+974 ASYLKFRN
-982 IQLGYTLPLKQITPD
+982 IQLGYTLPVPQVTKD
-997 ARLRVYVSLQNFFTI
+997 AKLRLYVSLQNFFTI
-1012 TGYTGYDPEANRN
+1012 TGYSGYDPEANRN

-1038 YAAYPAAKT
+1038 YGAYPASKT
-1047 VLFGFNI
+1047 VLFGLNI